1 MHRGSHLPF
10 DGMMMTMMMN
20 ILFVLSQNEELY
32 LHSANA
38 LKQQRRESGP
48 ESGDGTSISRPP
60 DSYGSR

>member
-38 LKQQRRESGP
+38 LKQQRRESG
-48 ESGDGTSISRPP
+48 DGTSISRPP